1 MQIDLVKTPNGYIVG
16 CTPDDEAAIKKWAI
30 GEVKR
35 GQFTNPRNYEFHKK
49 FFAMLN
55 IGFDAWEP
63 PELEYK
69 GLPAQKSFDRFR
81 KDVTIAAG
89 FYDVN
94 VNLKGEVRA
103 EAKSISFAKME
114 QHEFEE
120 VYSKV
125 ADVLLQKVL
134 LTYTRAD
141 LDRVVMDIMRFVA

>member
-1 MQIDLVKTPNGYIVG
+1 
-16 CTPDDEAAIKKWAI
+16 
-30 GEVKR
+30 
-35 GQFTNPRNYEFHKK
+35 
-49 FFAMLN
+49 MLN

-69 GLPAQKSFDRFR
+69 GLLAQKSFERFR

-134 LTYTRAD
+134 LTYARAD